1 MYTTPLLQRS
11 HMPMSVQMSVTDV
24 AEMFHAC
31 SATNVHFQR
40 TT

>member
-11 HMPMSVQMSVTDV
+11 HMPMSVQMSATDV
-24 AEMFHAC
+24 ANTFHVC
-31 SATNVHFQR
+31 SGTKVHFQR